1 MGKRHRKGKTRF
13 ANTKGIDDALD
24 EQMIEADTADKRYGK
39 QSYSDKQGVQ
49 SRNSIG
55 GKIDRNQRRK
65 GKNKKNVTKQRDII
79 QKGKLKW
86 KILMKH
92 WLLNYLILSRW
103 ILVLFKIFLNSLQV
117 FVRHQLVYLNLQ
129 VVFLCAL
136 LLFVVPDQVF
146 QFLRKK

>member
-1 MGKRHRKGKTRF
+1 MGKRHRKGKARF

-39 QSYSDKQGVQ
+39 QSYHAKQGVQ

-79 QKGKLKW
+79 QKGKLFAYND
-86 KILMKH
+86 LDAPNDSTDSPH
-92 WLLNYLILSRW
+92 
-103 ILVLFKIFLNSLQV
+103 
-117 FVRHQLVYLNLQ
+117 
-129 VVFLCAL
+129 
-136 LLFVVPDQVF
+136 D
-146 QFLRKK
+146 LRKLIISKVTT